1 MNYLAGM
8 EFLIFMRALI
18 LGMVYTVTQSQRGMK
33 ASFYFVTIP
42 AQLTPYAMMGI
53 NLLLPGGPM
62 TILLQLEG
70 LVAAH
75 LFEFCT
81 RIWPQT
87 SGNGRNLLP
96 TPPFLAHLVRR
107 FTGQGSAPRR
117 PGEPASSGSST
128 GRSSGPL
135 PDSWRSR
142 GTGHRLG

>member
-1 MNYLAGM
+1 MT
-8 EFLIFMRALI
+8 FLRALI
-18 LGMVYTVTQSQRGMK
+18 LAMVYTVTQSQRGMK

-42 AQLTPYAMMGI
+42 AQLTPYAMMAI

-62 TILLQLEG
+62 TILLQLQG

-87 SGNGRNLLP
+87 GGNGRSLLP
-96 TPPFLAHLVRR
+96 TPPFLTRLVNR
-107 FTGQGSAPRR
+107 FTGQGAAGPRR

-128 GRSSGPL
+128 GRSTGPL

-142 GTGHRLG
+142 GAGHRLG